1 MNRQAVVV
9 DTNIVFKA
17 LRYKY
22 SFVRSVIV
30 D

>member
-17 LRYKY
+17 LHYKY
-22 SFVRSVIV
+22 YFVRSAIV